1 MRGSAFGFDRQPI
14 HLPEIDLPA
23 VLAPQNVAL
32 PITVEVADA
41 LDVVVVGNRSVRDRA
56 FCFDVQAI
64 HLPEIDLPAVV
75 APENVALAVVV
86 DVAKRRGKVRRRI
99 RARVEDGGR
108 DVGVEAG
115 TAIFEADNEAA
126 VAERRDYQADAE
138 VGGHRLDA
146 GGGELHADGTAG
158 GIEPLPAC
166 DTQTGRY
173 VVVPDDDEA
182 AVL

>member
-1 MRGSAFGFDRQPI
+1 
-14 HLPEIDLPA
+14 
-23 VLAPQNVAL
+23 
-32 PITVEVADA
+32 
-41 LDVVVVGNRSVRDRA
+41 
-56 FCFDVQAI
+56 
-64 HLPEIDLPAVV
+64 V

-86 DVAKRRGKVRRRI
+86 EVAKRRGKVRRRA

-108 DVGVEAG
+108 YVGVEAG

-126 VAERRDYQADAE
+126 VAERRDDQADAE

-146 GGGELHADGTAG
+146 GGRELHADGMAG

-166 DTQTGRY
+166 DIQTGRY